1 LWYDAL
7 EPFGKALEGL
17 KEDFL
22 ALFLN
27 GLGMAVVKAFRC
39 HHGDTGMMVVLVVPV
54 KEKPTERRGIFDG
67 TESTRKLRAVFQC
80 LELRF

>member
-17 KEDFL
+17 EEGFL

-27 GLGMAVVKAFRC
+27 GLGKAVVKAFRI
-39 HHGDTGMMVVLVVPV
+39 GN
-54 KEKPTERRGIFDG
+54 
-67 TESTRKLRAVFQC
+67 
-80 LELRF
+80 